1 MSAPVRSQA
10 AAIALRSCGP
20 GRSLET
26 VGIFADTPTQPGTA
40 LVRLHAAAVTHLDR
54 SVVAGH
60 LPGQMRPPFTPG
72 TEACGTVLASVAHPA
87 GSRVVV
93 RGAGVGVTSDGTWAS
108 LGCFPDAAL
117 HPCPADLDPATAAAA
132 LSPAL
137 TADAAVRAVA
147 AVRPGETVAVT
158 GATGVVGR
166 MVAAVVRAAGAARVV
181 GLVRPASV
189 GAADALTDLV
199 DEVVGVGGSG
209 PLDDGGLDAVVDAVI
224 DTVGGAVAAAAV
236 RSIRPGGRMV
246 LLGYTAGTVL
256 PLDLH
261 EVIARDVRLLPVN
274 MQRRPATPEAVQR
287 ALADVAAAR
296 LPLSIVRMPLPDAQR
311 ALDLLAR
318 GEVRGRVVL
327 EAAGGVR

>member
-10 AAIALRSCGP
+10 AAIALRSRGP
-20 GRSLET
+20 GRPLET
-26 VGIFADTPTQPGTA
+26 VDVAADAPTRPGTA
-40 LVRLHAAAVTHLDR
+40 LVRVHAAAVTHLDR

-72 TEACGTVLASVAHPA
+72 TEACGTVLASAVHPV

-93 RGAGVGVTSDGTWAS
+93 RGAGVGVTSDGTWTS
-108 LGCFPDAAL
+108 LGRFPDAAL
-117 HPCPADLDPATAAAA
+117 HPCPVDLDPATAAAA

-137 TADAAVRAVA
+137 TADTAVRAVA

-166 MVAAVVRAAGAARVV
+166 MVAAVARAAGAARVV
-181 GLVRPASV
+181 GLVRPGSV
-189 GAADALTDLV
+189 GTADALTGLV

-209 PLDDGGLDAVVDAVI
+209 PMDDGGLDAVADAVI
-224 DTVGGAVAAAAV
+224 DTVGGAVAAAV

-246 LLGYTAGTVL
+246 LLGYTAGTVV

-296 LPLSIVRMPLPDAQR
+296 LPLSVVRMPLPDAQR

-327 EAAGGVR
+327 EVAGSMR